1 MTRIVA
7 RRMLSKK
14 KSQLLFRC
22 SAREFTDSMDR
33 LRALHLF
40 FEPKIPQ
47 EFARTMGSLSSH
59 AVDNNENDTAVP
71 MELPDDEDEEKKQ
84 DKTRVELMS
93 KFGDLNVEENAQRA
107 LDFVAAMWWWLPRNS
122 NSLMPPHLSAED
134 TLRRFLRCFQRVPPN
149 TWETPQILERVMRV
163 HSNNRSIR
171 NNNSFVDEFLDP
183 EDSNSIPRDAHIA
196 ALMTEN
202 SRMAKKL
209 YSIERDHMKHS
220 HRLVNKEIELH
231 GRERRDEEK
240 TKELEQKYDSE
251 VRRQKHLLNRDFELS
266 LREREDEKVE
276 RNLKRREKE
285 LEDLFHEKVEEEK
298 RSQRRL
304 LNRDLVLSQRER
316 RETERERRE
325 TERERRETE
334 REKRETER
342 EKRQREVKKITKK
355 SKGVSSDKRRD
366 RLKDLGI
373 DMNEEVELTE
383 KALLDIANEVA
394 QVTVRVD
401 ADLKYVFEYL
411 IFFSRFKDN
420 TQITIFSSC
429 LSLITHTRKSLQPD
443 TTTLEHTHRYIS
455 SHVKESFRSR
465 ISKSV
470 DKIKDTTHRN
480 LAAPHVKQPAFISG
494 PLEQLRSKLIG
505 SLDMLECAFNTIDST
520 GDGKLTMEEFNLGL
534 REAVENITPSEIRV
548 AHKIVDDPSGFVD
561 HFGFITMIRELKDGD

>member
-1 MTRIVA
+1 MTLIVA
-7 RRMLSKK
+7 RRTLSKK

-59 AVDNNENDTAVP
+59 AVDDNDNDTAVP

-220 HRLVNKEIELH
+220 HHLVNKEIELH

-240 TKELEQKYDSE
+240 ERELEQKYDSE
-251 VRRQKHLLNRDFELS
+251 RRRQKDLLNRDFDLF

-276 RNLKRREKE
+276 RDLRRREKE
-285 LEDLFHEKVEEEK
+285 
-298 RSQRRL
+298 
-304 LNRDLVLSQRER
+304 
-316 RETERERRE
+316 
-325 TERERRETE
+325 
-334 REKRETER
+334 
-342 EKRQREVKKITKK
+342 
-355 SKGVSSDKRRD
+355 
-366 RLKDLGI
+366 
-373 DMNEEVELTE
+373 
-383 KALLDIANEVA
+383 
-394 QVTVRVD
+394 
-401 ADLKYVFEYL
+401 
-411 IFFSRFKDN
+411 FS
-420 TQITIFSSC
+420 
-429 LSLITHTRKSLQPD
+429 
-443 TTTLEHTHRYIS
+443 
-455 SHVKESFRSR
+455 
-465 ISKSV
+465 
-470 DKIKDTTHRN
+470 
-480 LAAPHVKQPAFISG
+480 
-494 PLEQLRSKLIG
+494 
-505 SLDMLECAFNTIDST
+505 
-520 GDGKLTMEEFNLGL
+520 
-534 REAVENITPSEIRV
+534 
-548 AHKIVDDPSGFVD
+548 
-561 HFGFITMIRELKDGD
+561 

>member
-59 AVDNNENDTAVP
+59 AVDDNDNDTAVP

-84 DKTRVELMS
+84 DKTRKLMS

-134 TLRRFLRCFQRVPPN
+134 TLRRFLRCFQRVPPI

-251 VRRQKHLLNRDFELS
+251 VRRQKHLLNRDFDLF

-276 RNLKRREKE
+276 RDLRRREKE
-285 LEDLFHEKVEEEK
+285 LDDRKQMLDEKDEEEK
-298 RSQRRL
+298 RVQRRL
-304 LNRDLVLSQRER
+304 LNRDVVLSQRER
-316 RETERERRE
+316 
-325 TERERRETE
+325 
-334 REKRETER
+334 TER

-366 RLKDLGI
+366 RLKELGI

-411 IFFSRFKDN
+411 IFFFTFQRQHSNYNIFFVSLTHHTHQK
-420 TQITIFSSC
+420 ITPTPTRHDHAR
-429 LSLITHTRKSLQPD
+429 THTQVHFKSRQR
-443 TTTLEHTHRYIS
+443 EF
-455 SHVKESFRSR
+455 SFS
-465 ISKSV
+465 
-470 DKIKDTTHRN
+470 N
-480 LAAPHVKQPAFISG
+480 Q
-494 PLEQLRSKLIG
+494 
-505 SLDMLECAFNTIDST
+505 
-520 GDGKLTMEEFNLGL
+520 
-534 REAVENITPSEIRV
+534 
-548 AHKIVDDPSGFVD
+548 
-561 HFGFITMIRELKDGD
+561 